1 MEEKSE
7 LNLIIEVTLDLNKRE
22 KTLIKIQSETWSTD
36 LKKQSK
42 IKRKQTKVSKRGLNR
57 T

>member
-36 LKKQSK
+36 KKIEQNKKKTNKSVK
-42 IKRKQTKVSKRGLNR
+42 KRIE
-57 T
+57 